1 MDTDIQFNP
10 QTESLSG
17 IVSTLHVVSEHPTGY
32 DSSFE
37 ELYSFFNIFQ
47 CLNLR
52 RVNTQFGASNKR
64 LHLYWED
71 SLLPRAVP
79 RGCSGDGSVAVQVE
93 IKPCCYGIYS
103 PS

>member
-32 DSSFE
+32 DSPFE

-52 RVNTQFGASNKR
+52 RVKHTIWCKQP
-64 LHLYWED
+64 ET
-71 SLLPRAVP
+71 
-79 RGCSGDGSVAVQVE
+79 
-93 IKPCCYGIYS
+93 S
-103 PS
+103 PVLGR